1 MMKDFLVA
9 GDFRLFSNPQMS
21 FGPTRVHPVQRGAS
35 ILYGV
40 LTVGYT
46 LLLSRNSL
54 TLRYQPITASVWPT

>member
-21 FGPTRVHPVQRGAS
+21 FGPTWVHPVQRGACKQV
-35 ILYGV
+35 LCGV

-46 LLLSRNSL
+46 QSSA
-54 TLRYQPITASVWPT
+54 Y